1 MYQNP
6 NRLSSNQRRSRI
18 LWVAAGLVS
27 VLAVGCLFCG
37 VAVVS
42 FVLVDPLGLLTT
54 KGVASAPSSRIRPS
68 EPAALGD
75 APVTSSKGT
84 PLPTSPP
91 PATPTPHPTPTI
103 TPTPPGSTPIAVE
116 PAEGWSFEGV
126 RVQPDSG
133 LGGLIVYGEAL
144 NDSGAPQRVLGLQS
158 VLYDSQGKS
167 LTKEVVDDYWP
178 LETVPP
184 EGRMPFEL
192 TVLGPS
198 QADRVEL
205 QIATEPG
212 NAPRTDFEL
221 SNIKGM
227 EQETDYCV
235 TGRAR
240 NLGQPL
246 NEYLMTVAVLYDDDD
261 RVINWGIGY
270 QPADNAPVGDETVIV
285 SACAERFNNVVAR
298 YDLRA
303 WGE

>member
-1 MYQNP
+1 
-6 NRLSSNQRRSRI
+6 
-18 LWVAAGLVS
+18 
-27 VLAVGCLFCG
+27 
-37 VAVVS
+37 
-42 FVLVDPLGLLTT
+42 
-54 KGVASAPSSRIRPS
+54 
-68 EPAALGD
+68 
-75 APVTSSKGT
+75 
-84 PLPTSPP
+84 
-91 PATPTPHPTPTI
+91 
-103 TPTPPGSTPIAVE
+103 
-116 PAEGWSFEGV
+116 
-126 RVQPDSG
+126 
-133 LGGLIVYGEAL
+133 
-144 NDSGAPQRVLGLQS
+144 
-158 VLYDSQGKS
+158 
-167 LTKEVVDDYWP
+167 
-178 LETVPP
+178 
-184 EGRMPFEL
+184 MPFEL